1 MIAEKTSPQLIA
13 VSAISSK
20 SPPLRVRKADIKAQ
34 VEYYISLYCR
44 ANGIPNK
51 PKVTPESCVA
61 AYDFPAISGLQVW
74 WGNPQALQS

>member
-1 MIAEKTSPQLIA
+1 
-13 VSAISSK
+13 
-20 SPPLRVRKADIKAQ
+20 VRKDIKAQ

-61 AYDFPAISGLQVW
+61 YKRMISAISGIAKFGGTGDCATAGAPENGRNLLVS
-74 WGNPQALQS
+74 PD